1 MAADTFLSMAAAL
14 TGVWPEE
21 TGKIED
27 LWNGLHFNE
36 FHDTMGG
43 TTIKPA
49 REEAVMQLS
58 AVCAKAASVRETAKQ
73 RIVNSLDTSG
83 EGYPLFLFNPHGKDF
98 SDYVEVELEWF
109 CQSPLKLSDPFGNE
123 VPYQR
128 IHTAAKVRHTVLGG
142 RRRIVFHASVPSCGY
157 AVYRLRKETPSL
169 GFNQNMELDNP
180 DPYTLEN
187 RFLRAEFDPET
198 GMLCALKDR
207 TAGYDALKG
216 PASVRLYVDERD
228 AWGGLQG
235 KRFED
240 RNVTFRLD
248 SIDKVE
254 SGEIRETIRVRLSY
268 EGTRLEQLY
277 SLGADER
284 ELRVENRLCFA
295 HPRALL
301 KTAYPTGEG
310 CLITRAETAYGIVE
324 RDHKGDDGEYNMQ
337 RFLDAADGAGRGL
350 AVSNDGKYAF
360 NLTEGRTQITVARS
374 AIYAQGSSPDWENE
388 IESYEYMDIGTQ
400 TFHLILK
407 PHGKRLPASELYRIA
422 EKANGSYEY
431 LMDSAHKPLTNDGR
445 GSIVLSIAGTD
456 RDNVAVQV
464 MKKAEDDDGFI
475 LRLLELEGKD
485 TDYHL
490 YLMGN
495 TYPLT
500 IGHHEIQ
507 TIKTDREGR
516 NIKIV
521 NLLEWEEERDRN
533 GER

>member
-1 MAADTFLSMAAAL
+1 MAAAL

-445 GSIVLSIAGTD
+445 GSMVLSIAGTD

-521 NLLEWEEERDRN
+521 NLLEWEEEWEEERDRN